1 MEGDPDDTFEMYQV
15 YALLGFASAV
25 LLTIFQYTDPGAISK
40 AIASMLEDAAFIL
53 SMLATVMGGRSVRTQ
68 FQALGSDKSMAR
80 ANPAYMR
87 DRRVLQ
93 ISLFP
98 AFTALAV
105 VLAAKCGY
113 NLLWTWII
121 VPVVG
126 VPSLIVINRVTG
138 WSVKP

>member
-1 MEGDPDDTFEMYQV
+1 MMRLKMYQV

-25 LLTIFQYTDPGAISK
+25 LLTIFQYAEQGATSK

-53 SMLATVMGGRSVRTQ
+53 CMAAAIVGGRSVRTQ
-68 FQALGSDKSMAR
+68 FQALGSDKSGAR
-80 ANPAYMR
+80 ADPAYMR

-93 ISLFP
+93 ISLLP
-98 AFTALAV
+98 AVTAVAV

-126 VPSLIVINRVTG
+126 VPSVIVINRVTG